1 MGAWSTRIMDDDGA
15 RDIIDEYKI
24 LMGYGVEEQ
33 KAYEVIYDNFYKD
46 YEGQDDEDVFWLAIA
61 LYQWKNGILREDVK
75 EKAIASIDN
84 QEYLERWKESGE
96 KVYQKRKETLE
107 EFRNNLLYE
116 VNEPPRKFS
125 KCPKYLREKTCW
137 EVGDLL
143 VYQMLG
149 EPRTWSGS
157 TNRDV
162 FLATEKKLLEN
173 MVLLRVVDVIK
184 RPVTHL
190 MPELDYASVAH
201 VMVYD
206 WMGKEIPNEK
216 IISRLE
222 FRPVTAAITRGTH
235 RMVCGIGLEWS
246 NTKREREKN
255 RIECIAS
262 DDSFVKNKPPMYVEH
277 QGCPLQMATRFNV
290 SLVQTFSMNG
300 MEGTKWM
307 YD

>member
-1 MGAWSTRIMDDDGA
+1 MNIRFWICDDESDEEKVRENMGAWSVRLMDDDGA

-33 KAYEVIYDNFYKD
+33 KAYEVIYENFYKD
-46 YEGQDDEDVFWLAIA
+46 YEGQDDEDTFWLAVA

-75 EKAIASIDN
+75 KRAIASIDN

-96 KVYQKRKETLE
+96 KVYQKRKEALE
-107 EFRNNLLYE
+107 EFRYDLLHV
-116 VNEPPRKFS
+116 VNEPPRKFP

-162 FLATEKKLLEN
+162 FFATEKKLLEN
-173 MVLLRVVDVIK
+173 RVLLRVVDVIK

-222 FRPVTAAITRGTH
+222 FRPV
-235 RMVCGIGLEWS
+235 
-246 NTKREREKN
+246 
-255 RIECIAS
+255 
-262 DDSFVKNKPPMYVEH
+262 
-277 QGCPLQMATRFNV
+277 
-290 SLVQTFSMNG
+290 
-300 MEGTKWM
+300 
-307 YD
+307 

>member
-1 MGAWSTRIMDDDGA
+1 
-15 RDIIDEYKI
+15 
-24 LMGYGVEEQ
+24 
-33 KAYEVIYDNFYKD
+33 
-46 YEGQDDEDVFWLAIA
+46 
-61 LYQWKNGILREDVK
+61 
-75 EKAIASIDN
+75 
-84 QEYLERWKESGE
+84 
-96 KVYQKRKETLE
+96 
-107 EFRNNLLYE
+107 
-116 VNEPPRKFS
+116 
-125 KCPKYLREKTCW
+125 
-137 EVGDLL
+137 
-143 VYQMLG
+143 
-149 EPRTWSGS
+149 
-157 TNRDV
+157 
-162 FLATEKKLLEN
+162 
-173 MVLLRVVDVIK
+173 
-184 RPVTHL
+184 